1 MPPPEIGV
9 PSVQAATPP
18 CRSFDQSLLVKP
30 ATYRR
35 HPTPCATLLR
45 VSPEASPTSAPDL
58 AYARPLARAGTLI
71 NCDGATDPAVPTPL
85 SVRTFRESADLEKVV
100 GIAPPCDADLAFVT
114 VWVGLGC
121 VVLGL
126 YRLVVVSTL
135 GDRVGGRGSE
145 EGQTVTIATSATPSA
160 SSPASAASHS
170 GLRAAV
176 GRLTPR

>member
-1 MPPPEIGV
+1 M
-9 PSVQAATPP
+9 
-18 CRSFDQSLLVKP
+18 
-30 ATYRR
+30 
-35 HPTPCATLLR
+35 
-45 VSPEASPTSAPDL
+45 
-58 AYARPLARAGTLI
+58 
-71 NCDGATDPAVPTPL
+71 
-85 SVRTFRESADLEKVV
+85 V
-100 GIAPPCDADLAFVT
+100 GIAPPCDAVLAFVT